1 MNAYVS
7 LSRLAPDLL
16 QDGGFVQIV
25 TSRLDDGEE
34 SVVHC
39 ALEICLRLASVGQ
52 NVYGHV
58 ARLTSTLG
66 RYIQQ
71 RDDH

>member
-7 LSRLAPDLL
+7 ISRLAPDLL

-39 ALEICLRLASVGQ
+39 ALEICLRLASVGKG
-52 NVYGHV
+52 VYGHV

-66 RYIQQ
+66 QYTQQ
-71 RDDH
+71 MDDH

>member
-25 TSRLDDGEE
+25 TSRLDDEEE
-34 SVVHC
+34 SVVHYD
-39 ALEICLRLASVGQ
+39 LEICLRLVNMGQ
-52 NVYGHV
+52 SVYGLV
-58 ARLTSTLG
+58 ARLTSTL
-66 RYIQQ
+66 
-71 RDDH
+71 